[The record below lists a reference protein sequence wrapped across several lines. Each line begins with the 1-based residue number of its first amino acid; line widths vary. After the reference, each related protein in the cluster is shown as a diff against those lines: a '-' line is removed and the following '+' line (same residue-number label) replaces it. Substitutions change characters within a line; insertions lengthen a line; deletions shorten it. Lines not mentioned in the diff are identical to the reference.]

1 VLAKQTYSFCS
12 SLVGVRLQFYISLP
26 SIKQVIMNKKI
37 LIAAS
42 LFGAVA
48 VVLGAFGAH
57 SLKSLVSADALSIWA
72 KGVEYQFYHTFALL
86 FLSQLKESKLTNLA
100 YAFFSF
106 GILFFSGSLYLL
118 ATRSVTEISFVN
130 YIGPITPIGGLLFI
144 IGWGLLFLSA
154 LRNK

>member
-1 VLAKQTYSFCS
+1 
-12 SLVGVRLQFYISLP
+12 
-26 SIKQVIMNKKI
+26 MNKKI
-37 LIAAS
+37 LITAS

-57 SLKSLVSADALSIWA
+57 SLKSLIPAEALTIWA

-86 FLSQLKESKLTNLA
+86 FLSQLKESKWTNMA
-100 YAFFSF
+100 YRFFSL

-144 IGWGLLFLSA
+144 IGWAMLLLSA
-154 LRNK
+154 LKTK